1 MDTRDQIDF
10 YRIWGG
16 GVGNNRSVEGGGL
29 LSMVRDARK
38 AHAMLGSET
47 RVLTCEGNGAC
58 NSFIPSFSDTFA
70 VTITLLQALH
80 TGMDGWMGW
89 GPVHAV

>member
-29 LSMVRDARK
+29 LSIVREARK

-47 RVLTCEGNGAC
+47 RV
-58 NSFIPSFSDTFA
+58 
-70 VTITLLQALH
+70 
-80 TGMDGWMGW
+80 
-89 GPVHAV
+89 